1 MSYTVILLSILRSS
15 SQGILTMQN
24 GKINSFLIGEMEK
37 IILTKTNKNSG
48 RKLMIYLENYSIK

>member
-37 IILTKTNKNSG
+37 IILTKTNKKSG